1 MPCRQ
6 HLAPRKMPLP
16 IPTEQEQK
24 TLSVVIEDL
33 KSKTELQRAVC
44 LCLLRGDDTH
54 EKIALSLAIT
64 AEEVR
69 AALRGVWGVLYDCN
83 QDKLW
88 IR

>member
-1 MPCRQ
+1 
-6 HLAPRKMPLP
+6 MPLP

-24 TLSVVIEDL
+24 SLSIVIGDL
-33 KSKTELQRAVC
+33 GSKTDFQRAVC

-54 EKIALSLAIT
+54 EKIARTLDVT
-64 AEEVR
+64 ADEVR
-69 AALRGVWGVLYDCN
+69 AALRGVWGVLYDRT

>member
-1 MPCRQ
+1 
-6 HLAPRKMPLP
+6 MPLP

-24 TLSVVIEDL
+24 SLSVVIEDL
-33 KSKTELQRAVC
+33 GSKTEFQRAVC

-54 EKIALSLAIT
+54 EKIARTLGVT
-64 AEEVR
+64 ADEIRE
-69 AALRGVWGVLYDCN
+69 ALRGVWGVLYDRT